1 MTIMASIHGRIGG
14 EPVTS
19 ETKTGKPMTR
29 LSVAVDVAGHT
40 ATDPETIWIGVMAF
54 NRVAD
59 TLARASKG
67 EMLTAMG
74 KLTKSRY
81 VARDGTERESWSLL
95 ADAVLVAKSARPS
108 GRKASPRQGGYA
120 AGAPF
125 DDPID
130 F

>member
-1 MTIMASIHGRIGG
+1 MIQASIHGRIGG

-19 ETKTGKPMTR
+19 ETKTGKPMCR
-29 LSVAVDVAGHT
+29 LSVAVDVAGHGT
-40 ATDPETIWIGVMAF
+40 TDPETIWIGVMAF

-67 EMLTAMG
+67 EMMTAMG

-108 GRKASPRQGGYA
+108 GRKASPRAGGYD

-125 DDPID
+125 DDSLD